1 VVVLLFLRFII
12 GRFLFLTILLMRLL
26 IRFSRQL
33 FLFFCLFQQI
43 QHFCQSVI
51 PAILVLFSTQLVH
64 FPSQQS
70 YVAKRNAQQCDHHR
84 NQRRDIVG
92 SIVVAADWS
101 KAAAAGLMV

>member
-1 VVVLLFLRFII
+1 
-12 GRFLFLTILLMRLL
+12 
-26 IRFSRQL
+26 
-33 FLFFCLFQQI
+33 
-43 QHFCQSVI
+43 
-51 PAILVLFSTQLVH
+51 VH